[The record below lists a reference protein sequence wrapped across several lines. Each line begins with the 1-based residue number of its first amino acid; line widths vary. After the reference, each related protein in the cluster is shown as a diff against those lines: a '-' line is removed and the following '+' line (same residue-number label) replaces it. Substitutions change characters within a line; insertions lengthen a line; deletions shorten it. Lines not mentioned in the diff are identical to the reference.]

1 MTEQR
6 VQRRL
11 AAILVADVV
20 GYSRLMRDDEAKT
33 LMQLKTL
40 RLELFDPKVKE
51 YGGRIVKT
59 TGDGVLVE
67 FPSAVDAVQHA
78 VDVQQGMAHRNRPIP
93 RDRRM
98 ELRIGIN
105 LGDVLVE
112 GDDLYGDG
120 INIAARLEA
129 LAEPGGICVSAM
141 VYEEVRHK
149 LKIGF
154 TDLGERSVKSIADPL
169 HVYAI
174 RPDEADGT
182 GTSPGLAD
190 ALFSRPAVAVL
201 PFENLSGDPDQEH
214 FADGLSEDIITALSL
229 WRSFPVIS
237 RSSTFAYKGQRHDVR
252 KVAAE
257 LSARYVL
264 EGSVRRGRD
273 RVRVTAQL
281 IDAQSGHHVWA
292 HKYDRDLTEIFD
304 LQDELTRQIVGV
316 VAPAVMRAEQNRL
329 VLSRPRSLDAWEC
342 VQRGMAYL
350 RSYDRESTAH
360 ARRLFERAIERD
372 PTYSRGYLGLAFSHH
387 REVQF
392 LFAETRAASVEKCVL
407 AARRAVELDEAD
419 AFAHW
424 ELGIAHLFAGDNDK
438 ALAESRL
445 AVELNPI
452 YANAHV
458 VVGLALVLL
467 GRPDEGISHLET
479 WAEWNLHDPA
489 NSINLGHVA
498 TAYFAARRYD
508 DAAILARKSIERR
521 ADNPQPHIILAASL
535 AHLGHPRE
543 AREALGKFEDLRP
556 GFAQPSEWWF
566 KFSRPEDNEHLLN
579 GLRKA
584 GLPAKVTRRA
594 GRHRASGRTTFP

>member
-11 AAILVADVV
+11 AAILAADVV
-20 GYSRLMRDDEAKT
+20 GYSRLMRDDEAGT
-33 LMQLKTL
+33 LTQLKAL
-40 RLELFDPKVKE
+40 RLELFEPKVKE

-78 VDVQQGMAHRNRPIP
+78 VDVQQGMAQRNRTGP

-98 ELRIGIN
+98 ELRMGIN
-105 LGDVLVE
+105 LGDVIVE

-120 INIAARLEA
+120 VNIAARIEE

-141 VYEEVRHK
+141 VYESVCHK

-154 TDLGERSVKSIADPL
+154 TDLGERSVKNIVDPL
-169 HVYAI
+169 RVYAVV
-174 RPDEADGT
+174 PEEAGAVD
-182 GTSPGLAD
+182 TSPGPSA
-190 ALFSRPAVAVL
+190 ALFRRPAVAVL

-237 RSSTFAYKGQRHDVR
+237 RNSTFAYKGQRHDIR

-257 LSARYVL
+257 LGARYML
-264 EGSVRRGRD
+264 EGSVRRGGG

-292 HKYDRDLTEIFD
+292 HKYDRDLRDLFD

-316 VAPAVMRAEQNRL
+316 VAPAVVRAEQNRL

-350 RSYDRESTAH
+350 HSYDRVSTTR
-360 ARRLFERAIERD
+360 ARRLFERAIELD

-392 LFAETRAASVEKCVL
+392 HFSDSRAASVEKCVQ
-407 AARRAVELDEAD
+407 AARRAVELDDSD

-438 ALAESRL
+438 ALAEARV
-445 AVELNPI
+445 AVELNPT

-467 GRPDEGISHLET
+467 GQPDEGIPHLEA

-489 NSINLGHVA
+489 NSINLGHLA

-508 DAAILARKSIERR
+508 DAVIHAQRSIERR
-521 ADNPQPHIILAASL
+521 TDNPQAHVILAASL
-535 AHLGHPRE
+535 AHLGRIHE
-543 AREALGKFEDLRP
+543 AREALGKMEGLLP
-556 GFAQPSEWWF
+556 GFAQPSGWWF
-566 KFSRPEDNEHLLN
+566 KFSRHEDNERLLD
-579 GLRKA
+579 GLRNA
-584 GLPAKVTRRA
+584 GLPAK
-594 GRHRASGRTTFP
+594 

>member
-11 AAILVADVV
+11 AAILAADVV
-20 GYSRLMRDDEAKT
+20 GYSRLMRDDEAGT
-33 LMQLKTL
+33 LTQLKAL
-40 RLELFDPKVKE
+40 RLELFEPKVKE

-78 VDVQQGMAHRNRPIP
+78 VDVQQGMAQRNRTGP

-98 ELRIGIN
+98 ELRMGIN
-105 LGDVLVE
+105 LGDVIVE

-120 INIAARLEA
+120 VNIAARIEE

-141 VYEEVRHK
+141 VYESVCHK

-154 TDLGERSVKSIADPL
+154 TDLGERSVKNIVDPL
-169 HVYAI
+169 RVYAVV
-174 RPDEADGT
+174 PEEAGAVD
-182 GTSPGLAD
+182 TSPGPSA
-190 ALFSRPAVAVL
+190 ALFRRPAVAVL

-237 RSSTFAYKGQRHDVR
+237 RNSTFAYKGQRHDIR

-257 LSARYVL
+257 LGARYML
-264 EGSVRRGRD
+264 EGSVRRGGG

-292 HKYDRDLTEIFD
+292 HKYDRDLRDLFD

-316 VAPAVMRAEQNRL
+316 VAPAVVRAEQNRL

-350 RSYDRESTAH
+350 HSYDRVSTTR
-360 ARRLFERAIERD
+360 ARRLFERAIELD

-392 LFAETRAASVEKCVL
+392 HFSDSRAASVEKCVQ
-407 AARRAVELDEAD
+407 AARRAVELDDSD

-438 ALAESRL
+438 ALAEARV
-445 AVELNPI
+445 AVELNPT

-467 GRPDEGISHLET
+467 GQPDEGIPHLEA

-489 NSINLGHVA
+489 NSINLGHLA

-508 DAAILARKSIERR
+508 DAVIHAQRSIERR
-521 ADNPQPHIILAASL
+521 TDNPQAHVILAASL
-535 AHLGHPRE
+535 AHLGRIHE
-543 AREALGKFEDLRP
+543 AREALGKMEGLLP
-556 GFAQPSEWWF
+556 GFAQPSGWWF
-566 KFSRPEDNEHLLN
+566 KFRRHEDNERLLD
-579 GLRKA
+579 GLRNA
-584 GLPAKVTRRA
+584 GLPAK
-594 GRHRASGRTTFP
+594 